1 MSNNIVPPK
10 ISKIV
15 RIDPKSNAVTS
26 NAVTS
31 TESVTNV
38 GTDFSQIALEREVA
52 AVLDSNDANA
62 IAKVQLKL
70 SLAMVTQLNKIDWK
84 LWEFYNRLGK

>member
-1 MSNNIVPPK
+1 MSDNIVPPK

-15 RIDPKSNAVTS
+15 RINPKSDAATS
-26 NAVTS
+26 A
-31 TESVTNV
+31 ESVTT
-38 GTDFSQIALEREVA
+38 TDPEFSQVALEREVA
-52 AVLDSNDANA
+52 TALDSNDANV

-70 SLAMVTQLNKIDWK
+70 SLAMVTQLSKIDWK

>member
-1 MSNNIVPPK
+1 MTTK

-15 RIDPKSNAVTS
+15 RINPNSNA
-26 NAVTS
+26 AVTANTAAT
-31 TESVTNV
+31 TELDSSHVV
-38 GTDFSQIALEREVA
+38 LEREVA
-52 AVLDSNDANA
+52 AALDSNDAMA
-62 IAKVQLKL
+62 IAKAQLKL

>member
-1 MSNNIVPPK
+1 MSDNSMTPK

-15 RIDPKSNAVTS
+15 RITPNSNTVTS
-26 NAVTS
+26 AETVTTS
-31 TESVTNV
+31 TS
-38 GTDFSQIALEREVA
+38 DYSSSALEHEVA
-52 AVLDSNDANA
+52 AALDSNDAAA

>member
-1 MSNNIVPPK
+1 MSDNIVPPK

-15 RIDPKSNAVTS
+15 RINPNSNAVTS
-26 NAVTS
+26 NETVT
-31 TESVTNV
+31 TA
-38 GTDFSQIALEREVA
+38 GPDFSQVALEREVA
-52 AVLDSNDANA
+52 DALDSNNATA

>member
-1 MSNNIVPPK
+1 MTTK

-15 RIDPKSNAVTS
+15 RINPNSNA
-26 NAVTS
+26 AVTANTVAT
-31 TESVTNV
+31 TELDSSHVV
-38 GTDFSQIALEREVA
+38 LEREVA
-52 AVLDSNDANA
+52 AALDSNDAMA
-62 IAKVQLKL
+62 IAKAQLKL

>member
-1 MSNNIVPPK
+1 MSDNGMAPK

-15 RIDPKSNAVTS
+15 RINPNS

-31 TESVTNV
+31 TETVTTA
-38 GTDFSQIALEREVA
+38 GPDFSQVALEREVA
-52 AVLDSNDANA
+52 DALDSNNATA

-84 LWEFYNRLGK
+84 LWEFYNRL

>member
-1 MSNNIVPPK
+1 MAPK
-10 ISKIV
+10 ISRIV
-15 RIDPKSNAVTS
+15 RINPNSNT
-26 NAVTS
+26 VTS
-31 TESVTNV
+31 TESVTAS
-38 GTDFSQIALEREVA
+38 GADFSQVALEREVVA
-52 AVLDSNDANA
+52 ALDSNDATE

>member
-1 MSNNIVPPK
+1 MSDNVMAPK

-15 RIDPKSNAVTS
+15 RINPKSDA
-26 NAVTS
+26 ATS
-31 TESVTNV
+31 TESVTI
-38 GTDFSQIALEREVA
+38 TEPEFSQVALEREVA
-52 AVLDSNDANA
+52 TALDSNDANV

-84 LWEFYNRLGK
+84 LWEFYNKLGK

>member
-1 MSNNIVPPK
+1 MSDNIVPPK

-15 RIDPKSNAVTS
+15 RINPNS

-31 TESVTNV
+31 TESLTTTVPE
-38 GTDFSQIALEREVA
+38 FSQVALEREVA
-52 AVLDSNDANA
+52 AALDSNNATA

>member
-15 RIDPKSNAVTS
+15 RIDPKSS
-26 NAVTS
+26 AVTS
-31 TESVTNV
+31 TESVTTV
-38 GTDFSQIALEREVA
+38 GPDFSQIALEREVA